1 MNANT
6 RDHGSDSEEYATM
19 RCPSCGLR
27 RPTED
32 GVLIDHPPTRR
43 AAKNCP
49 GSGAGRHTEQ
59 GSSHAISPPLGEG
72 ATSVLPPGASSLLGP
87 GEAPDDLARRAGGP
101 VVVVIPCSS
110 KKRRLPAGSKG
121 LPAAKLYCGPY
132 FEKCLAAA
140 RAIPGSTI
148 LVVSARYGLIT
159 PETLIR
165 PYDDR
170 LNPRKVDHAKHRT
183 QVAAMGQV
191 VLHAQDVIALAGRH
205 YADAAAAIWP
215 HARRPLAGA
224 AIGIQLQRLT
234 RIAESDNPYA
244 SALDYAA
251 RALRR

>member
-1 MNANT
+1 M
-6 RDHGSDSEEYATM
+6 
-19 RCPSCGLR
+19 
-27 RPTED
+27 D
-32 GVLIDHPPTRR
+32 GP
-43 AAKNCP
+43 
-49 GSGAGRHTEQ
+49 
-59 GSSHAISPPLGEG
+59 
-72 ATSVLPPGASSLLGP
+72 
-87 GEAPDDLARRAGGP
+87 
-101 VVVVIPCSS
+101 VVVIPCSA
-110 KKRRLPAGSKG
+110 KKRRLPAGRKE

-140 RAIPGSTI
+140 RAIPGATI
-148 LVVSARYGLIT
+148 IVVSARYGLIT

-165 PYDDR
+165 PYNDR
-170 LNPRKVDHAKHRT
+170 LNPRKVDHAKHRAQAT
-183 QVAAMGQV
+183 AMGPV

-234 RIAESDNPYA
+234 RIAESGNPYG